1 MSPME
6 LRTQIIQLVEKE
18 QDEHVLEAI
27 HTLLR
32 KITETYDED
41 ISDEELFELEKL
53 RDQRLKGEGRMYSME
68 EAMKLARDRVKK

>member
-18 QDEHVLEAI
+18 QDEHVLAAI

-32 KITETYDED
+32 KITEPNDED
-41 ISDEELFELEKL
+41 ISDEELAELEKL
-53 RDQRLKGEGRMYSME
+53 RDQRLKGEGRIYSME
-68 EAMKLARDRVKK
+68 EAMKIARDRVKK